1 MDAPRPAQDPEFLV
15 NKTRVRLLGLS
26 FDDAVKIF
34 FGGNAFISVVVLTLI
49 TYFLF
54 QEGFGFFGQN
64 HRSLLTYRQAGLE
77 YVDYI
82 RQQETGHTALNR
94 YLADLRLRE
103 FNEFVS
109 VQKLDIETANARL
122 APFDDFAGHF
132 ADSVDPRRG
141 II

>member
-1 MDAPRPAQDPEFLV
+1 M
-15 NKTRVRLLGLS
+15 
-26 FDDAVKIF
+26 
-34 FGGNAFISVVVLTLI
+34 VVLTLI

-94 YLADLRLRE
+94 YLADLRLRSLTSSSRSR
-103 FNEFVS
+103 NS
-109 VQKLDIETANARL
+109 TSKPPTPDWRRSTISPDTSPTASIRCAE
-122 APFDDFAGHF
+122 
-132 ADSVDPRRG
+132 
-141 II
+141 